1 MTFEEITE
9 IRPASVGPAVAIAGA
24 DDDAILGA
32 VASGLSSGVKFY
44 LVGDSESIRRTA
56 EANEVDL
63 GAAIIVDSGNS
74 DEVSICRTAAGLCAE
89 GTAGVLMKG
98 FVGTAAFTR
107 AILDRS
113 AGLTDEGALLSH
125 TGLFSDPR
133 NRQLFL
139 LCDAAINIDPDIET
153 KKKILANA
161 IYVAR
166 SLGIE
171 TPRIALLAPVEKVSP
186 KIKSTFESAELKI
199 WLNSGALGNVEADGP
214 FALDV
219 AASVEAA
226 KIKGICSPV
235 AGRVDI
241 YLAPNLDAGNILYKA
256 LTVFARAKS
265 AGILAGARVPVVLT
279 SRADSEEVKIAS
291 LGLALRVASA

>member
-9 IRPASVGPAVAIAGA
+9 IRPTTVGPAVAIAGA

-44 LVGDSESIRRTA
+44 LVGDPESIRQTA
-56 EANEVDL
+56 ETNGVDL

-74 DEVSICRTAAGLCAE
+74 DEASICRTAAGLCAE

-113 AGLTDEGALLSH
+113 AGLTEEGALLSH

-139 LCDAAINIDPDIET
+139 LSDAAINIDPDIET

-214 FALDV
+214 FALDA
-219 AASVEAA
+219 AASTEAA
-226 KIKGICSPV
+226 KIKGISGPV
-235 AGRVDI
+235 PGRVDI

-256 LTVFARAKS
+256 LTVFAAAKS